1 VYVVNLK
8 KISKKILRLS
18 QTYRKVED
26 LNRKVDQILEILD
39 PDNFYNSGERQ
50 VTSNL
55 SEIRPDHLGRYEFAS
70 QYINRNDKVLDIACG
85 IGYGSFIMAK
95 SNVGVSV
102 TGVDISRQA
111 VEYANKF
118 YKKKNNRFV
127 EGDCL
132 TVEFEADY
140 FDTIVSFETIEH
152 IDQDEAFIKR
162 VYGFLKSG
170 GTFVCSTP
178 NQDVMQYDPKRF
190 PHHVKH
196 YTVNEMKSILEES
209 GFNVKTVFSQHRR
222 KSKEVSPDTEG
233 LYQIFVCQKI

>member
-1 VYVVNLK
+1 MSLK

-18 QTYRKVED
+18 QTYRKVEE

-70 QYINRNDKVLDIACG
+70 QYINQNDKVLDIACG
-85 IGYGSFIMAK
+85 IGYGSFILAK
-95 SNVGVSV
+95 SSDGISV

-118 YKKKNNRFV
+118 YKRSNNRFM
-127 EGDCL
+127 EADCL
-132 TVEFEADY
+132 TVELEAGS
-140 FDTIVSFETIEH
+140 FDAIVSFETIEH
-152 IDQDEAFIKR
+152 IDQDVAFIKR
-162 VYGFLKSG
+162 VNQFLKPG

-178 NQDVMQYDPKRF
+178 NQDVMPYDPKRF

-196 YTVNEMKSILEES
+196 YTVDEMKSILEKS
-209 GFNVKTVFSQHRR
+209 GFNVKTVSSQHKR

-233 LYQIFVCQKI
+233 LYQIFVCQKV

>member
-1 VYVVNLK
+1 MSLK

-55 SEIRPDHLGRYEFAS
+55 SDIRPDHLGRYEFACQYLS
-70 QYINRNDKVLDIACG
+70 QNDKVLDIACG
-85 IGYGSFIMAK
+85 IGYGSFILAR
-95 SNVGVSV
+95 STDGVSV
-102 TGVDISRQA
+102 TGVDISRPA

-118 YKKKNNRFV
+118 YKKSNNRFI
-127 EGDCL
+127 EADCL
-132 TVEFEADY
+132 TVEFDASS

-152 IDQDEAFIKR
+152 IDKDEVFIKR
-162 VYGFLKSG
+162 VNQFLKTG

-178 NQDVMQYDPKRF
+178 NQDVMPYDPKRF

-196 YTVNEMKSILEES
+196 YTVSDMKSILEKC
-209 GFNVKTVFSQHRR
+209 GFDVIDVFSQHKR
-222 KSKEVSPDTEG
+222 KSKEVSPDSEG
-233 LYQIFVCQKI
+233 LYQIFVCQKT